1 MLAVVIGVLALL
13 VVFAIAAAV
22 VGRETHRLVGES
34 PRPVFD
40 LDEAVEWVA
49 ANLPFDVAAQLT
61 HDEVRLLLTWSL
73 EHFVTL
79 GPSGNGHG
87 PGSAPSVVVA
97 AGETVAH
104 VQDQA
109 RRAGLDCSAE
119 QVHAVLDAQL
129 DYLQLIGAMGP
140 PEPPDAADPEA
151 PKGA

>member
-1 MLAVVIGVLALL
+1 VLAVVIGVVALL

-22 VGRETHRLVGES
+22 VGRETHRLVGEA

-61 HDEVRLLLTWSL
+61 HDEVRRLLTWSL
-73 EHFVTL
+73 EHFATL
-79 GPSGNGHG
+79 GPAGNGDG
-87 PGSAPSVVVA
+87 PASSVVVA
-97 AGETVAH
+97 TGETAGH
-104 VQDQA
+104 VLERA
-109 RRAGLDCSAE
+109 RRAGLDCTVE

-129 DYLQLIGAMGP
+129 EYLQVIGAMGP
-140 PEPPDAADPEA
+140 PEPPGSVVPED